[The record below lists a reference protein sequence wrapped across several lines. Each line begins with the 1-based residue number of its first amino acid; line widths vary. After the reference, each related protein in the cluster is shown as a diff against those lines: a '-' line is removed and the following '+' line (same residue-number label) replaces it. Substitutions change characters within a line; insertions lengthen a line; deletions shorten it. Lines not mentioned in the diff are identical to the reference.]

1 MEKNNTI
8 TSILIVDDE
17 ESLRNTFRIFLKRA
31 GYENV
36 RAVAS
41 FDEAISAVNSETFDL
56 IICDIVLEN
65 HSGIDLLQTFNEMGV
80 TCPVVIITGYP
91 HITTASDAV
100 RLGAFDYLCKP
111 VEKETLLKTARLALR
126 QYSLEQEKNTADA
139 KRDEYRT
146 MLETIFKSVS
156 DTIISVD
163 KDLTIVEINH
173 IATDLFSGNE
183 QKLVPGAKLDV
194 CLQHTDLNVL
204 SRVTTDVLT
213 TGVAIPDRRLECSLK
228 DGKKLLS
235 ICVSPLKNV
244 LKDKQPATGAV
255 LVLRD
260 ITYKREEELRSSNT
274 FHKLIGASPAM
285 QELFTLI
292 KNIGKVDTSVLVTG
306 ASGTGKELVADALHR
321 ESRRKNKP
329 LIKVDCT
336 AIGDNLLESELFGHK
351 KGAFTGAI
359 EDRKGRIFQATGGTL
374 FLDEIGDISQMMQLR
389 LLRFL
394 QEKTYYPVGSDK
406 EVQVDVRVVAATN
419 ANLKEKVVGGSFRED
434 LYFRLL
440 IIDIALPLLRERN
453 GDIPLLVNHF
463 IERFGT
469 QMKKNIT
476 GISDQAMTTLCN
488 FSWPGNVRQL
498 EHVIERAYVLCP
510 GTTIS
515 ISQLPKDV
523 TDRPDSQLSR
533 KPQTTTL
540 DDFISETAANSP
552 EHNQAFPT
560 THTASEIESNI
571 IHALKKTGGNK
582 AKAARILG
590 IDRSTLYRKIYEL
603 HIDLHEIEQ

>member
-1 MEKNNTI
+1 MTIMEKNNTT

-17 ESLRNTFRIFLKRA
+17 ASLRNTFRIFLSRA

-36 RAVAS
+36 QAVAS
-41 FDEAISAVNSETFDL
+41 FDEAIAAVNSEKFDL

-65 HSGIDLLQTFNEMGV
+65 HSGIDLLQTFNEMGI
-80 TCPVVIITGYP
+80 TCPVVIITGFP
-91 HITTASDAV
+91 HVETASEAV
-100 RLGAFDYLCKP
+100 RLGAFDYLAKP

-126 QYSLEQEKNTADA
+126 QYRLELEKNEADV
-139 KRDEYRT
+139 KQNEYRT

-156 DTIISVD
+156 DTIITVD

-173 IATDLFSGNE
+173 SASTLCSADK
-183 QKLVPGAKLDV
+183 QKLLPGAKLVD
-194 CLQHTDLNVL
+194 CLQQTDLGVL
-204 SRVTTDVLT
+204 NTIVANVLT
-213 TGVAIPDRRLECSLK
+213 TGVDIPDTRLECSLK
-228 DGKKLLS
+228 NRKRLLS
-235 ICVSPLKNV
+235 ICVSPLKNA
-244 LKDKQPATGAV
+244 LTDTESATGAV

-260 ITYKREEELRSSNT
+260 ITYKREEEQRSSKS
-274 FHKLIGASPAM
+274 FHKLIGVSPAM

-292 KNIGKVDTSVLVTG
+292 KSIGKVDTSVLVTG

-329 LIKVDCT
+329 FIKFDCT
-336 AIGDNLLESELFGHK
+336 AIADNLLESELFGHK
-351 KGAFTGAI
+351 KGAFTGAT
-359 EDRKGRIFQATGGTL
+359 EDRKGRIFQANGGTL

-419 ANLKEKVVGGSFRED
+419 ANLKEKVANGSFRED

-440 IIDIALPLLRERN
+440 IIDIALPLLCDRA

-463 IERFGT
+463 IKRFGA

-476 GISDQAMTTLCN
+476 GISDQAMTMLCN

-498 EHVIERAYVLCP
+498 EHVIERACVLCP

-515 ISQLPKDV
+515 ISQLPEDV
-523 TDRPDSQLSR
+523 TDRGDDGYQNETNSTILDHFNPDIPTESAQ
-533 KPQTTTL
+533 KTQP
-540 DDFISETAANSP
+540 SEVKN
-552 EHNQAFPT
+552 
-560 THTASEIESNI
+560 NI
-571 IHALKKTGGNK
+571 IKALKKAGGNK
-582 AKAARILG
+582 AKAARLLN

-603 HIDLHEIEQ
+603 HIDLHELES

>member
-17 ESLRNTFRIFLKRA
+17 ASLRNTFRIFLSRA

-36 RAVAS
+36 QAVDS
-41 FDEAISAVNSETFDL
+41 FNAAISAVSSETFDL

-91 HITTASDAV
+91 HVETASDAV
-100 RLGAFDYLCKP
+100 RLGAFDYLSKP

-126 QYSLEQEKNTADA
+126 QYNLERGKKQADA

-146 MLETIFKSVS
+146 ILETIFQSVS

-163 KDLTIVEINH
+163 KDLTIMEINH
-173 IATDLFSGNE
+173 IASMLCYE
-183 QKLVPGAKLDV
+183 QKLFPGANLAD
-194 CLQHTDLNVL
+194 CLRQTDLNIL
-204 SRVTTDVLT
+204 STIVTNVLT
-213 TGVAIPDRRLECSLK
+213 TGVGIPDRRLECKLN
-228 DGKKLLS
+228 DGTKLLS

-244 LKDKQPATGAV
+244 LKEEQPTTGAV

-260 ITYKREEELRSSNT
+260 ITYKREEEQRQSNT

-306 ASGTGKELVADALHR
+306 PSGTGKELVADALHR

-329 LIKVDCT
+329 LIKVDCS
-336 AIGDNLLESELFGHK
+336 AIADNLLESELFGHK
-351 KGAFTGAI
+351 KGSFTGATK
-359 EDRKGRIFQATGGTL
+359 DRKGRILQANGGTL
-374 FLDEIGDISQMMQLR
+374 FLDEIGDISQIMQLR

-406 EVQVDVRVVAATN
+406 EFQVDIRVVAATN
-419 ANLKEKVVGGSFRED
+419 ANLKEKVADGSFRED

-440 IIDIALPLLRERN
+440 IIDIALPPLRDRN

-463 IERFGT
+463 IERFGA
-469 QMKKNIT
+469 QMKKHIT
-476 GISDQAMTTLCN
+476 GISDQAMTILCN
-488 FSWPGNVRQL
+488 FFWPGNVRQL
-498 EHVIERAYVLCP
+498 EHVIERACVLCP
-510 GTTIS
+510 ETTIS
-515 ISQLPKDV
+515 VSQLPQDV
-523 TDRPDSQLSR
+523 TDRAENKHSQKADSTVLEH
-533 KPQTTTL
+533 
-540 DDFISETAANSP
+540 FISEDRPENSQK
-552 EHNQAFPT
+552 NQSFPT
-560 THTASEIESNI
+560 TTPSEVKNNI
-571 IHALKKTGGNK
+571 TRALKKAGGNK
-582 AKAARILG
+582 AKAARLLG
-590 IDRSTLYRKIYEL
+590 IDRSTLYRKIHEL
-603 HIDLHEIEQ
+603 HIDLHELES

>member
-1 MEKNNTI
+1 MEKDNTI

-17 ESLRNTFRIFLKRA
+17 ESLRNTFRIFLTRA

-36 RAVAS
+36 QAVAS

-80 TCPVVIITGYP
+80 TCPVVIITGFP
-91 HITTASDAV
+91 QVETASEAV
-100 RLGAFDYLCKP
+100 RLGAFDYLSKP

-126 QYSLEQEKNTADA
+126 QYNLELGKKQADA
-139 KRDEYRT
+139 KQNEYRT
-146 MLETIFKSVS
+146 ILETIFKSVS

-163 KDLTIVEINH
+163 RNLTIVEINH
-173 IATDLFSGNE
+173 IASMLCAAAE
-183 QKLVPGAKLDV
+183 EKLVPGANLDD
-194 CLQHTDLNVL
+194 CLHQTDLNVV
-204 SRVTTDVLT
+204 STIVTDVLE
-213 TGVAIPDRRLECSLK
+213 TGVGIPDRRLECTLEDRK
-228 DGKKLLS
+228 RLLS
-235 ICVSPLKNV
+235 ICVSPLINDQKGGHPV
-244 LKDKQPATGAV
+244 TGAV

-260 ITYKREEELRSSNT
+260 ITYKREEEQRTSNT
-274 FHKLIGASPAM
+274 FHKLIGTSPAM

-306 ASGTGKELVADALHR
+306 ASGTGKELVADALHQ

-329 LIKVDCT
+329 LIKVDCS
-336 AIGDNLLESELFGHK
+336 AIADNLLESELFGHK
-351 KGAFTGAI
+351 KGAFTGAT
-359 EDRKGRIFQATGGTL
+359 EDRKGRIFQANGGTL

-406 EVQVDVRVVAATN
+406 ELQVDVRVVAATN
-419 ANLKEKVVGGSFRED
+419 ANLKEKVADGRFRED

-440 IIDIALPLLRERN
+440 IIDITLPLLRDRT

-463 IERFGT
+463 IKRFRA

-498 EHVIERAYVLCP
+498 EHVIERACVLCP
-510 GTTIS
+510 GTTLS
-515 ISQLPKDV
+515 VSQLPQDI
-523 TDRPDSQLSR
+523 TDRPDNEPSN
-533 KPQTTTL
+533 KANNTTL
-540 DDFISETAANSP
+540 AHFVPEARPENSP
-552 EHNQAFPT
+552 KDQSFPT
-560 THTASEIESNI
+560 KSLSEVKNNI
-571 IHALKKTGGNK
+571 TRALKKAGGNK
-582 AKAARILG
+582 AKAARLLG
-590 IDRSTLYRKIYEL
+590 IDRSTLYRKIHEL
-603 HIDLHEIEQ
+603 HIDLHELES

>member
-1 MEKNNTI
+1 MEKDNTV

-17 ESLRNTFRIFLKRA
+17 ESLRNTFRIFLNRA

-36 RAVAS
+36 QAVAR
-41 FDEAISAVNSETFDL
+41 FEEAISAVNSESFDL

-80 TCPVVIITGYP
+80 TCPVVIVTGYP
-91 HITTASDAV
+91 HVTTASDAV

-126 QYSLEQEKNTADA
+126 QYTLEQETNKANL

-146 MLETIFKSVS
+146 ILETIFKSVS

-173 IATDLFSGNE
+173 IASELFSENE

-194 CLQHTDLNVL
+194 CLQDTDLNVL
-204 SRVTTDVLT
+204 SRVAMDVLT
-213 TGVAIPDRRLECSLK
+213 TGVAVPDRRLECTLK
-228 DGKKLLS
+228 KRKKLLS
-235 ICVSPLKNV
+235 ICVSPLKTV
-244 LKDKQPATGAV
+244 LKNKQPTSGAV

-260 ITYKREEELRSSNT
+260 ITYKRDAEQRSSNT
-274 FHKLIGASPAM
+274 LHKLIGASPAM

-306 ASGTGKELVADALHR
+306 ASGTGKELVADALHQ

-336 AIGDNLLESELFGHK
+336 AIADNLLESELFGHK
-351 KGAFTGAI
+351 KGAFTGAT
-359 EDRKGRIFQATGGTL
+359 EDRKGRIFQANGGTL
-374 FLDEIGDISQMMQLR
+374 FLDEIGDISPMMQLR

-394 QEKTYYPVGSDK
+394 QERTYYPVGSDK

-419 ANLKEKVVGGSFRED
+419 ANLKEKVADGSFRED

-440 IIDIALPLLRERN
+440 IIDIPLPPLCDRN

-463 IERFGT
+463 IEQFAT

-476 GISDQAMTTLCN
+476 GISDQAMTALCN

-498 EHVIERAYVLCP
+498 EHVIERACVLCP
-510 GTTIS
+510 GATIS
-515 ISQLPKDV
+515 ISQIPKDV
-523 TDRPDSQLSR
+523 TDSGDSQLSN
-533 KPQTTTL
+533 KPQATPL
-540 DDFISETAANSP
+540 EAFVSETAANNP

-560 THTASEIESNI
+560 TNTATEIKNNI
-571 IHALKKTGGNK
+571 THALKKTGGNK
-582 AKAARILG
+582 AKAARLLG
-590 IDRSTLYRKIYEL
+590 IDRSTLYRKIHEL
-603 HIDLHEIEQ
+603 HIDLYEIEP